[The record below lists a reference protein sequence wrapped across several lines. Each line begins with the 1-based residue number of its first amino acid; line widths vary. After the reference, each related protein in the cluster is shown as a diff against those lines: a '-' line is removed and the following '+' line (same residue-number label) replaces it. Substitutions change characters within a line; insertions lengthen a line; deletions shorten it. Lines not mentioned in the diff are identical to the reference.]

1 MASKACGQIDDKQR
15 RYISKIPI
23 LSKNY
28 KDSLRNV
35 KHKRLDIER
44 REAEMSL
51 MRKELLEMSEGRPS
65 PSVYLTVDHGD
76 DNGRSVTT
84 ELLKPAPAS
93 TTLIPSKSV
102 VEPLR
107 SVIITP
113 NGTKRRVAEGKEL
126 KMCDLFDKLEEVS
139 PG

>member
-1 MASKACGQIDDKQR
+1 MYPGTLGKVLHIIAFYMLIVNMALKACGQIDDKQR

-28 KDSLRNV
+28 KD
-35 KHKRLDIER
+35 KHLDIER
-44 REAEMSL
+44 REAELSL

-65 PSVYLTVDHGD
+65 PSVYLTVDHGE

-84 ELLKPAPAS
+84 ELLKPVPAS
-93 TTLIPSKSV
+93 TTLILSKSG

-113 NGTKRRVAEGKEL
+113 KGTKQRGK
-126 KMCDLFDKLEEVS
+126 
-139 PG
+139 GI